1 MTLQSSHRIRL
12 FRRPTLE
19 KGGGR
24 ESGVLPVV
32 RINAVGFLRL
42 VGVPP
47 TLPAVTVMGRKRC
60 VGADCSK
67 MAAGCCGVKK
77 QKLSGS
83 PGSGGPGGVG
93 AGSGVAGTGHCGSEL
108 GIGSSATV
116 AAAGNVSRANG
127 LGGPGGNVSGG
138 SSSSSGSSGTNA
150 LSPAPAGYSSSGLSP
165 NLSSGPGSGSG
176 GRKMVVSAE
185 MCCFCFDVLYCHL
198 YGYQPPRTPRFTN
211 DP

>member
-1 MTLQSSHRIRL
+1 MSVARI
-12 FRRPTLE
+12 
-19 KGGGR
+19 
-24 ESGVLPVV
+24 S
-32 RINAVGFLRL
+32 AVGFLRL
-42 VGVPP
+42 LGVPP

-116 AAAGNVSRANG
+116 AAAANMSRSNG
-127 LGGPGGNVSGG
+127 LGGPGGNVSSS
-138 SSSSSGSSGTNA
+138 SSSSSGGSGGGGISGTNA
-150 LSPAPAGYSSSGLSP
+150 LSTAPAGYSSSGLSP
-165 NLSSGPGSGSG
+165 NISSGPGSGSG